1 MKTLKLHLIVLALLF
16 ASISYSQTTCS
27 SSIYKYKG
35 PTNAGELRDF
45 LQTSTDSVIINLS
58 QSFKNMLNEVIIFK
72 NDRIAGFNPESTN
85 PDIALFYASN
95 AAEVFSAIF
104 KTHVS
109 VVTSDNRPTV
119 QRITVAE
126 FNTLTAGGIAF
137 GSDYSLCLNCRG
149 LDGGLGKPGEWCCRV
164 DGNGCVDIILNIDGV
179 LYAVD

>member
-1 MKTLKLHLIVLALLF
+1 MLV
-16 ASISYSQTTCS
+16 SYSQTTCS

-35 PTNAGELRDF
+35 PANAGELREL
-45 LQTSTDSVIINLS
+45 LQTSTEPAILNLS

-95 AAEVFSAIF
+95 AREVLSAIF
-104 KTHVS
+104 KTNVS
-109 VVTSDNRPTV
+109 IVTSDNRPNV

-137 GSDYSLCLNCRG
+137 GSDISHCSNCRG
-149 LDGGLGKPGEWCCRV
+149 LDGGTGRPGEWCCRV
-164 DGNGCVDIILNIDGV
+164 DGKGCDDIILNINGV